1 MKPNGQSVIEV
12 LCICFSLILILKGIF
27 VVFWLMAGSLWVDH
41 QLYQKLI
48 CLAEGRP
55 QILCQK
61 RLIKNIKTLHP
72 LGTLTHSQMRRGKN
86 LWKGKI
92 KWTLYG
98 VNKNSHQQ
106 LILP

>member
-12 LCICFSLILILKGIF
+12 LGICLSLILILKGIL
-27 VVFWLMAGSLWVDH
+27 VVFWLTAGSLWVDH

-55 QILCQK
+55 QILCQE

-72 LGTLTHSQMRRGKN
+72 MGTLTHSQMRKGKN

-92 KWTLYG
+92 KWTFYG